1 VFIGFLAVIHSI
13 PQNYF
18 CCIRFATYICPTKQ
32 QNNSQMKTFTI
43 QGFNSKNNPVAPI
56 ITFVAPELTDA
67 MFMQATSDIQLFY
80 PNCLTFQVT
89 TK

>member
-1 VFIGFLAVIHSI
+1 
-13 PQNYF
+13 
-18 CCIRFATYICPTKQ
+18 
-32 QNNSQMKTFTI
+32 MKTFTI

-56 ITFVAPELTDA
+56 ITFVAPELTDS